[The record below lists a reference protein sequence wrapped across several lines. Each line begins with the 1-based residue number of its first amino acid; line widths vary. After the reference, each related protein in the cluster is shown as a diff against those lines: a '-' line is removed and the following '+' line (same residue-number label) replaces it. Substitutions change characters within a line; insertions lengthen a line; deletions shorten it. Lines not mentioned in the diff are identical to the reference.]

1 MSRNT
6 PEPDALDRELR
17 EAFRGADLP
26 AAPLELR
33 AQIEALPSSPRR
45 VRGVP
50 GGVRFGRWPRSS
62 ALLGLFAAAVA
73 IAVVAAGL
81 PIWLTQSQGSH
92 ESPTASQAMPLAS
105 PRLSPSSQPEATST
119 EGSSSAPSVP
129 ASSPSARVA
138 TAFRQWTRIDMP
150 DPAPGVYGGG
160 TPTGVVAFHGAYIAT
175 GTVWASCC
183 AAGDPAANRGVVWT
197 SSDGHSWSMSDR
209 ITAFEHA
216 SLTGLVTDGTRLIAL
231 GSYAAPIPNEPGV
244 SVPAA
249 WVSSDGRT
257 WVRAADPAPSL
268 VAVGP
273 HGLIG
278 AIVNRDPGSVASAQ
292 FVTSTDGLTWTKVSA
307 VFEADL
313 QGLAAAPD
321 GSAMAVG
328 AVPGAPRTDGTTTVD
343 MVVWRS
349 GNGTTWT
356 GPETIAHDARP
367 VAVTSDGHGFLVVV
381 RLSALLASGSI
392 SDVSRVWRFVGGDG
406 PQATT
411 IPLGDEEGLTA
422 VFVVGGVLIAGGDTL
437 LVNGIANAMVW
448 VSTDAGATWG
458 RVADQPAFSDI
469 NNELAGMVQTS
480 SGLLAVGRR
489 WDSASM
495 HPLPEVW
502 LAGR

>member
-17 EAFRGADLP
+17 EAFRRADLP

-105 PRLSPSSQPEATST
+105 PRLSPSSQPVATAT

-129 ASSPSARVA
+129 ASSPSARLA
-138 TAFRQWTRIDMP
+138 AAFREWTRIDMP
-150 DPAPGVYGGG
+150 DPGRVHYADG
-160 TPTGVVAFHGAYIAT
+160 TPTGVVAFHGTYVAT
-175 GTVWASCC
+175 GSVGAG
-183 AAGDPAANRGVVWT
+183 ANGDPSLNWGVVWT
-197 SSDGHSWSMSDR
+197 SSDGRSWTLSDHLA
-209 ITAFEHA
+209 AFEHA
-216 SLTGLVTDGTRLIAL
+216 SLMGLVTDGTRLIAV
-231 GSYAAPIPNEPGV
+231 GTYAAPIPNELGV
-244 SVPAA
+244 SVPAV

-257 WVRAADPAPSL
+257 WVRAPDPAPSF
-268 VAVGP
+268 VAVGL
-273 HGLIG
+273 HGFIG
-278 AIVNRDPGSVASAQ
+278 AVTKQPSSSPGTSAQ
-292 FVTSTDGLTWTKVSA
+292 FVTSTDGLTWTNVSGI
-307 VFEADL
+307 FETDL
-313 QGLAAAPD
+313 RGLAAAPD
-321 GSAMAVG
+321 GTAMAVG
-328 AVPGAPRTDGTTTVD
+328 AVPGAPRTGGTTTVD

-349 GNGTTWT
+349 ANGTTWT

-381 RLSALLASGSI
+381 WLSALLPSGSI
-392 SDVSRVWRFVGGDG
+392 IDVSRVWRFVDG
-406 PQATT
+406 NGPRAAV
-411 IPLGDEEGLTA
+411 IPLGDEEALDSI
-422 VFVVGGVLIAGGDTL
+422 FVVGDTL
-437 LVNGIANAMVW
+437 LAAGDTLVDGGVANAMVW
-448 VSTDAGATWG
+448 VSTDAGTTWG

-469 NNELAGMVQTS
+469 NNELAGVVQTS
-480 SGLLAVGRR
+480 AGLLAVGRR
-489 WDSASM
+489 WDSATM
-495 HPLPEVW
+495 HALPAVW